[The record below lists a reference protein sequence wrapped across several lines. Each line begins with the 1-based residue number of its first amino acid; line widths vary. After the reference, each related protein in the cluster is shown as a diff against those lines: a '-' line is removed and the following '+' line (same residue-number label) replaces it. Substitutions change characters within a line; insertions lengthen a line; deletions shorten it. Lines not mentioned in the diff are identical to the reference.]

1 MGEAADFLSR
11 RAQVQWSVQAQG
23 GEDVL
28 SASHPQSLASMAW
41 TLPKKKYAAVRVRD
55 GQAQVQSTED
65 AWLVQAQGGTQL
77 SLELRRQP

>member
-1 MGEAADFLSR
+1 
-11 RAQVQWSVQAQG
+11 
-23 GEDVL
+23 
-28 SASHPQSLASMAW
+28 MAW